1 MDVSKI
7 LRSRLGQQSVLQS
20 DGHPDPNLLAAFAES
35 SLLERERADVL
46 AHLANC
52 TDCRE
57 YLAVA
62 FSTPEPEASKAT
74 HPQRSSVR
82 HWFRTWRWFVT
93 AAAAC
98 CVIGVALQYYV
109 EPPAKRAAIPQS
121 HVEALKFP
129 PAPGVAEVS
138 VTAKREVEHRPARQV
153 LLSKRLNAAMK
164 DQGHAAAEQPALET
178 SEPLPS
184 EKENVVKP
192 IEEAAAVA
200 NSAETAAASGYSA
213 RPEASPTTPLLPL
226 ERDVP
231 EKTRRAL
238 APSRMKLAIAGSMVS
253 PALSKTSAGPDTLW
267 SINTSPKSLST
278 SFGVVQRSFDRGKTW
293 EIIPLNDRVSFRA
306 VTASGSEVWAGGSN
320 GALFHSSDGGS
331 HWVRIA
337 ISEEAAKPTG
347 AIVSIDAR
355 DPSLLRISTS
365 AGEQWISTDGGAH
378 WKQD

>member
-1 MDVSKI
+1 VDVSKI
-7 LRSRLGQQSVLQS
+7 IRSRLGQQAARQS

-35 SLLERERADVL
+35 SLLERERTDVL

-62 FSTPEPEASKAT
+62 FSTAEFESNKAI

-93 AAAAC
+93 AAATC

-109 EPPAKRAAIPQS
+109 ESPTRRVDMLPSQVS
-121 HVEALKFP
+121 ALKSP
-129 PAPGVAEVS
+129 PAPGVAEVT
-138 VTAKREVEHRPARQV
+138 VTAKRGVEHQPARQA

-164 DQGHAAAEQPALET
+164 DQRHAAPEPPALE
-178 SEPLPS
+178 SRQPLPS

-192 IEEAAAVA
+192 SEQVAAT
-200 NSAETAAASGYSA
+200 NSADTAAAPDYSA
-213 RPEASPTTPLLPL
+213 GPEGSATTPLLPMHTA
-226 ERDVP
+226 VP
-231 EKTRRAL
+231 EKTKSAL
-238 APSRMKLAIAGSMVS
+238 AASRMKFAIAGSLVS
-253 PALSKTSAGPDTLW
+253 PALSKTSAAPSALW

-278 SFGVVQRSFDRGKTW
+278 SFGVLQRSLDRGKTW
-293 EIIPLNDRVSFRA
+293 EVIPLNDRVSFRA
-306 VTASGSEVWAGGSN
+306 VTASGDDVWAGGSN
-320 GALFHSSDGGS
+320 GSLFHSSDGGS
-331 HWVRIA
+331 HWVQIA

-355 DPSLLRISTS
+355 DPNLLRIATS
-365 AGEQWISTDGGAH
+365 SGEQWSSTDGGSH

>member
-7 LRSRLGQQSVLQS
+7 IRSRLGQQAVPQS

-57 YLAVA
+57 YLALA
-62 FSTPEPEASKAT
+62 FSTPEPETNEAT

-109 EPPAKRAAIPQS
+109 EPPTRPADMLPSQVS
-121 HVEALKFP
+121 ALKSP
-129 PAPGVAEVS
+129 PASGVAEVT
-138 VTAKREVEHRPARQV
+138 VTAKRGVEHQPARQV
-153 LLSKRLNAAMK
+153 LLSKQLSAAMK
-164 DQGHAAAEQPALET
+164 DQGHAAPEQPALET
-178 SEPLPS
+178 RQPLPS

-192 IEEAAAVA
+192 IEEVAVA
-200 NSAETAAASGYSA
+200 NPAETAAASDYSA
-213 RPEASPTTPLLPL
+213 GPEASPTTPLLPL
-226 ERDVP
+226 ERDAP

-238 APSRMKLAIAGSMVS
+238 APSRMKLAMAGSIVS
-253 PALSKTSAGPDTLW
+253 PALSKTSAAPAALW
-267 SINTSPKSLST
+267 SINTSPQSLST
-278 SFGVVQRSFDRGKTW
+278 SFGVVQRSLDRGKTW
-293 EIIPLNDRVSFRA
+293 EVIPLNDRVSFHA

-331 HWVRIA
+331 HWVRII

-355 DPSLLRISTS
+355 DPNQLRIATS
-365 AGEQWISTDGGAH
+365 AGEQWSSTDGGSH